1 MEILEHI
8 KARRT
13 IRSFK
18 PDPVPQ
24 PVLDEA
30 YEAAMWAPSPGNLQ
44 PWDFLVVG
52 PETRGK
58 ILALFQAKAAEML
71 ADPDLPPP
79 KRKAVEALR
88 EDFGGAPY
96 MVAVVCRASD
106 DPMLQHENQL
116 SVATAVQNLCLVAS
130 AHGVGSIWL
139 SVGAAPPVKPLL
151 GLEQGASVGA
161 LLALGYPKD
170 TPPAPP
176 REDYKTHLKQ
186 LP

>member
-1 MEILEHI
+1 MPSIP
-8 KARRT
+8 RRL
-13 IRSFK
+13 RPCS
-18 PDPVPQ
+18 
-24 PVLDEA
+24 
-30 YEAAMWAPSPGNLQ
+30 SGC
-44 PWDFLVVG
+44 
-52 PETRGK
+52 
-58 ILALFQAKAAEML
+58 
-71 ADPDLPPP
+71 PPP

-151 GLEQGASVGA
+151 GLEPDRVLCRGGHAFGAGRRPLAALSKELAIEEFRRGVG
-161 LLALGYPKD
+161 D
-170 TPPAPP
+170 
-176 REDYKTHLKQ
+176 
-186 LP
+186 